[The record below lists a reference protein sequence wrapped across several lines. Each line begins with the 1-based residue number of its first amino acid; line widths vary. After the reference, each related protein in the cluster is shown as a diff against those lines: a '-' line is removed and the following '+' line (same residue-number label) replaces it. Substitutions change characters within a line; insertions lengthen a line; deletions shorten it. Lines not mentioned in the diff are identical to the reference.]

1 MARNGKQDP
10 QQTPVSAAPP
20 ISGATASGATAAS
33 PQPVRAPAPERNPRK
48 GKGLRVER
56 RLTADGA
63 SPKDV
68 LDQVAWTRRPA
79 KISGADGEVVFKMDD
94 AEVPADWSQLATD
107 VAVSK
112 YFRKAGVPTTSGAEE
127 SVRHVVSRVA
137 HTLRTSGEEMGGY
150 FATADDAEAF
160 EAELTYLLVHQ
171 MGAFNSPV
179 WFNCGLF
186 HQYGIKGSGG
196 NYAVDLQNGTAYKT
210 EDAYT
215 RPQVSACFIQS
226 CNDDLDSIFSLVHDE
241 ARVFKYGSGSGTNFS
256 KLRGRSEKLS
266 GGGTSSGL
274 MSFLEVLD
282 RAAGATKS
290 GGITRRA
297 AKMVVLDA
305 DHPEIRDF
313 ISWKAREEK
322 KVGALIAAGYSSD
335 FNGEAYRTVSGQN
348 ANNSVRITDK
358 FIDAV
363 DKDSVWE
370 TKARTNGE
378 VVERMAARELWS
390 EIAEAAWRCADPG
403 LQYDDTINKWHT
415 CKATDR
421 IYASNP
427 CSEFVFLDDTACNL
441 ASLNL
446 LKFLTEEDGSAGRRA
461 GAEGG
466 GTGKEDG
473 SAGRRSEGG
482 GTGSRVGRFD
492 VEGYKHACR
501 IFFLAQEIAVDLAS
515 YPTKRIAERSHQYR
529 PLGLGYANL
538 GTLLMVEGLPYDSD
552 TGRAM
557 ASAITAI
564 MTGEAYALSAEM
576 AGSKGPFAGYAQ
588 NRESML
594 EVMRMHRDS
603 VKNIDADLAPSELL
617 AAAHECWQ
625 RAVQLGEIN
634 GYRNAQ
640 ATVLA
645 PTGTIGLLMDCDTT
659 GVEPDFALIKFK
671 KLAGGGSFK
680 IVNQSVP
687 RALKKL
693 GYGQAETQAIVDYVR
708 GTATLKSVPDFAP
721 KELRERGLLEAEIA
735 RVEKSLESVFDLRAA
750 FAAHVVG
757 ASALQRLG
765 LEPNSKGKHLLAKL
779 GYTDAQIDAA
789 TLTVCGRQTVEG
801 APFLKPQ
808 HYPVFDCANRCGPL
822 GTRYIE
828 PMGHVRMMAAAQPF
842 LSGAISK
849 TINMPSDATVADVER
864 VHHESWRVGLKAI
877 AIYRDGSKLA
887 QPLSAGDNAKP
898 ATLPMPR
905 EAKAMAE
912 ALKSLIP
919 ELTAVQAQRMSEAC
933 FTEKLTAAQSTGP
946 ERRRLPSKRH
956 GLTQEA
962 KVGGNKIFLRTGE
975 YQDGTLGEIFIDMH
989 KEGAALRSVMNC
1001 FAMLVSIALQYGVP
1015 LEMLV
1020 EQFVFTRFEPQGPV
1034 QGHDRVKFAT
1044 SVIDYVFRALGVEY
1058 LGRDDLAHVTPEAAV
1073 TTPAEAQ
1080 TADPVTAASPAIVA
1094 KAAQKS
1100 EPPRPQQR
1108 KAASAQDELLG
1119 KLSGDAPFCDTCGHI
1134 TVRNGTCYKCLNCG
1148 NSMGCS

>member
-1 MARNGKQDP
+1 MSSSNKPGNVGDAIVGTEP
-10 QQTPVSAAPP
+10 ISAAPATEGMK
-20 ISGATASGATAAS
+20 SGLIRHSS
-33 PQPVRAPAPERNPRK
+33 PGIPKSQVHGRK
-48 GKGLRVER
+48 GKGVPVAR
-56 RLTADGA
+56 RATRPGQTAA
-63 SPKDV
+63 EV
-68 LDQVAWTRRPA
+68 LDEVTWTHRPA

-94 AEVPADWSQLATD
+94 AEVPEGWSQLATD

-112 YFRKAGVPTTSGAEE
+112 YFRKAGVPTKSGAEE
-127 SVRHVVSRVA
+127 SVRQIVKRVA
-137 HTLRTSGEEMGGY
+137 HTMRTSGEEQGGY
-150 FATADDAEAF
+150 FATAEDAETF
-160 EAELTYLLVHQ
+160 EAELSYYLVNQ
-171 MGAFNSPV
+171 IGAFNSPV
-179 WFNCGLF
+179 WFNCGLW
-186 HQYGIKGSGG
+186 HEYKIAGSGG
-196 NYAVDLQNGTAYKT
+196 NFAVDLNTGSAYMT
-210 EDAYT
+210 PDAYT

-226 CNDDLDSIFSLVHDE
+226 CKDDLDSIFSLVHDE

-256 KLRGRSEKLS
+256 KLRGKMERLS

-274 MSFLEVLD
+274 ISFLEVLD

-322 KVGALIAAGYSSD
+322 KVGALIAGGYSSD

-348 ANNSVRITDK
+348 ANNSIRVTDA
-358 FIDAV
+358 FLDAV
-363 DKDSVWE
+363 TKNGVWE
-370 TKARTNGE
+370 TRARTTGE
-378 VVERMAARELWS
+378 VVERLSAKDLWGEL
-390 EIAEAAWRCADPG
+390 AEAAWKCADPG
-403 LQYDDTINKWHT
+403 IQYDDTINRWHT

-446 LKFLTEEDGSAGRRA
+446 LKFLDEK
-461 GAEGG
+461 
-466 GTGKEDG
+466 TGE
-473 SAGRRSEGG
+473 
-482 GTGSRVGRFD
+482 FD
-492 VEGYKHACR
+492 VAGYQHACR
-501 IFFLAQEIAVDLAS
+501 VFFMAQEIAVDLAS
-515 YPTKRIAERSHQYR
+515 YPTQKIAERSHQYR

-538 GTLLMVEGLPYDSD
+538 GTLLMVQGLPYDSNE
-552 TGRAM
+552 GRAV
-557 ASAITAI
+557 ASALTAV

-576 AGSKGPFAGYAQ
+576 AASKGPFAGFTQ

-594 EVMRMHRDS
+594 EVMRMHQDAAL
-603 VKNIDADLAPSELL
+603 KIDRDLAPSEIL
-617 AAAHECWQ
+617 AAAHQAWS
-625 RAVQLGEIN
+625 RAVTLGEEH

-693 GYGQAETQAIVDYVR
+693 GYAPAEVQAIVDFVR
-708 GTATLKSVPDFAP
+708 GTATLKGTLDFTPAD
-721 KELRERGLLEAEIA
+721 LAARGLLENEIA
-735 RVEKSLESVFDLRAA
+735 KIEKTLESVFDLRQA
-750 FAAHVVG
+750 FSPHIMGPAC
-757 ASALQRLG
+757 LTRLG
-765 LEPNSKGKHLLAKL
+765 LAANAKGAAVLEKL
-779 GYTDAQIDAA
+779 GYTAEQIDAA
-789 TLTVCGRQTVEG
+789 SLQICGRQTVEG
-801 APFLKPQ
+801 APFLKVE

-849 TINMPSDATVADVER
+849 TINMPSDATVADVEKI
-864 VHHESWRVGLKAI
+864 HLDSWKLGLKAI
-877 AIYRDGSKLA
+877 AIYRDGSKLS
-887 QPLSAGDNAKP
+887 QPLSAGDNAKATGP
-898 ATLPMPR
+898 ALPLPLPK
-905 EAKAMAE
+905 EVPLLVADLQK
-912 ALKSLIP
+912 LLSVSP
-919 ELTAVQAQRMSEAC
+919 EQAQRMAEAC
-933 FTEKLTAAQSTGP
+933 LMPKSNLVAAPAPSP
-946 ERRRLPSKRH
+946 LPAAARRRLPAKRH

-962 KVGGNKIFLRTGE
+962 KVGGNKVFLRTGE
-975 YQDGTLGEIFIDMH
+975 YEDGALGEIFIDMH

-1001 FAMLVSIALQYGVP
+1001 FAMLVSLALQYGVP
-1015 LEMLV
+1015 LQVLV

-1058 LGRDDLAHVTPEAAV
+1058 LHRDDLAHVTPEAAA
-1073 TTPAEAQ
+1073 TTPAANMGSEPGNGQA
-1080 TADPVTAASPAIVA
+1080 TMASPASPAIVA
-1094 KAAQKS
+1094 KAAQKAAGTAS
-1100 EPPRPQQR
+1100 QVAVERSGAR
-1108 KAASAQDELLG
+1108 RAASAQDEQLRNM
-1119 KLSGDAPFCDTCGHI
+1119 SGDAPFCDGCGHI

>member
-10 QQTPVSAAPP
+10 QQTPLSAAPHG
-20 ISGATASGATAAS
+20 SGGGPAAS
-33 PQPVRAPAPERNPRK
+33 PPAGAAEAAKSPQEAATQRPPERSTRK
-48 GKGLRVER
+48 GKGLQVER
-56 RLTADGA
+56 RLTGEGA
-63 SPKDV
+63 SAKDV

-79 KISGADGEVVFKMDD
+79 KISGADGEVIFKMDD
-94 AEVPADWSQLATD
+94 AEVPGDWSQLATD

-112 YFRKAGVPTTSGAEE
+112 YFRKAGVPTQSGAEE
-127 SVRHVVSRVA
+127 SVRHLVSRVA

-150 FATADDAEAF
+150 FATPADAEAF
-160 EAELTYLLVHQ
+160 EAELTHLLVHQ

-196 NYAVDLQNGTAYKT
+196 NYAVDLQSGTAYIT
-210 EDAYT
+210 DDAYT

-226 CNDDLDSIFSLVHDE
+226 CNDDLDSIFNLLHDE

-256 KLRGRSEKLS
+256 KLRGRTEKLS

-322 KVGALIAAGYSSD
+322 KVGALIAGGYSSD

-358 FIDAV
+358 FIEAI

-370 TKARTNGE
+370 TRARTNGE
-378 VVERMAARELWS
+378 VVERMAARELWG
-390 EIAEAAWRCADPG
+390 EIAEAAWKCADPG

-446 LKFLTEEDGSAGRRA
+446 LKFLNEK
-461 GAEGG
+461 
-466 GTGKEDG
+466 TGK
-473 SAGRRSEGG
+473 
-482 GTGSRVGRFD
+482 FD

-538 GTLLMVEGLPYDSD
+538 GTLLMVEGLPYDSEA
-552 TGRAM
+552 GRAM
-557 ASAITAI
+557 AGAITAV

-576 AGSKGPFAGYAQ
+576 AASKGAFAGYAQ

-603 VKNIDADLAPSELL
+603 VKNLDADLAPSELL

-625 RAVQLGEIN
+625 RAVQLGEHH

-693 GYGQAETQAIVDYVR
+693 GYGPAETQTIVDYVR

-721 KELRERGLLEAEIA
+721 AELKLRGLLDAEIA

-750 FAAHVVG
+750 FAAHVVS
-757 ASALQRLG
+757 ASCLQRLG

-779 GYTDAQIDAA
+779 GYSVEQIDAA
-789 TLTVCGRQTVEG
+789 TLAVCGRQTVEG

-808 HYPVFDCANRCGPL
+808 HYPVFDCANRCGTL

-828 PMGHVRMMAAAQPF
+828 PMGHVRMMAAVQPF

-849 TINMPSDATVADVER
+849 TINMPGDATVADVER

-887 QPLSAGDNAKP
+887 QPLSAGDTAKP
-898 ATLPMPR
+898 STLPMPR

-919 ELTAVQAQRMSEAC
+919 ELTSVQAQRMSEAC
-933 FTEKLTAAQSTGP
+933 FTEKVAAGGP
-946 ERRRLPSKRH
+946 QRRRLPSKRH

-962 KVGGNKIFLRTGE
+962 KVGGNKIFLRSGE

-1073 TTPAEAQ
+1073 HTPTEAQ
-1080 TADPVTAASPAIVA
+1080 TADPLTGPSPVSPAGAA

-1108 KAASAQDELLG
+1108 KSASAQDELLG

-1134 TVRNGTCYKCLNCG
+1134 TVRNGTCFKCLNCG

>member
-1 MARNGKQDP
+1 M
-10 QQTPVSAAPP
+10 
-20 ISGATASGATAAS
+20 
-33 PQPVRAPAPERNPRK
+33 E
-48 GKGLRVER
+48 
-56 RLTADGA
+56 
-63 SPKDV
+63 
-68 LDQVAWTRRPA
+68 WTRRPA

-94 AEVPADWSQLATD
+94 AEVPAAFSQLATD

-112 YFRKAGVPTTSGAEE
+112 YFRKAGVPQTISPGGAET
-127 SVRHVVSRVA
+127 SVRQLVRRVA
-137 HTLRTSGEEMGGY
+137 HTLRTEGEKMGGY
-150 FATADDAEAF
+150 FATAADAESF

-171 MGAFNSPV
+171 IGAFNSPV

-186 HQYGIKGSGG
+186 HEYGIKGSGG
-196 NYAVDLQNGTAYKT
+196 NYAVDLASGTAYAT
-210 EDAYT
+210 DDAYT

-226 CNDDLDSIFSLVHDE
+226 CNDDLDSIFNLVHDE

-256 KLRGRSEKLS
+256 KLRGKMERLS

-297 AKMVVLDA
+297 AKMVVLDC

-313 ISWKAREEK
+313 IQWKMREEK
-322 KVGALIAAGYSSD
+322 KVSALIAAGYASD
-335 FNGEAYRTVSGQN
+335 FNGEAYHTVSGQN
-348 ANNSVRITDK
+348 ANNSVRIKDR
-358 FIDAV
+358 FIEALQ
-363 DKDSVWE
+363 KDSVWE
-370 TKARTNGE
+370 TTTRTDGS
-378 VVERMAARELWS
+378 VVERIAARELWR
-390 EIAEAAWRCADPG
+390 EMAQAAWQCADPG

-446 LKFLTEEDGSAGRRA
+446 LKFLDEKT
-461 GAEGG
+461 
-466 GTGKEDG
+466 
-473 SAGRRSEGG
+473 
-482 GTGSRVGRFD
+482 GRFD
-492 VEGYKHACR
+492 VEGYQHACR

-515 YPTKRIAERSHQYR
+515 YPTKRIAERSHQFR

-552 TGRAM
+552 AGRAM

-576 AGSKGPFAGYAQ
+576 AAAKGPFQGYAL

-594 EVMRMHRDS
+594 EVMRLHRDS
-603 VKNIDADLAPSELL
+603 VANVDHELAPRELIG
-617 AAAHECWQ
+617 AAHECWD
-625 RAVQLGEIN
+625 RAVKLGEQH

-687 RALKKL
+687 RALKTL
-693 GYGQAETQAIVDYVR
+693 GYAPAEVQAIVDYVR
-708 GTATLKSVPDFAP
+708 GTASLKSAPEFASA
-721 KELRERGLLEAEIA
+721 ELEARGLNASEIA
-735 RVEKSLESVFDLRAA
+735 KVEKSLESVFDLRAA
-750 FAAHVVG
+750 FAPHVLG
-757 ASALQRLG
+757 AACLQRLG
-765 LEPNSKGKHLLAKL
+765 LDANAKGKAVLAKL
-779 GYTDAQIDAA
+779 GYTEAQIDAA
-789 TLTVCGRQTVEG
+789 TLVICGRQTVEA
-801 APFLKPQ
+801 APFLKPE

-849 TINMPSDATVADVER
+849 TINLPTDATVDEVEKI
-864 VHHESWRVGLKAI
+864 HLESWRLGLKAI
-877 AIYRDGSKLA
+877 ALYRDGSKLS
-887 QPLSAGDNAKP
+887 QPLSAGDTAVR
-898 ATLPMPR
+898 LPMPKDAR
-905 EAKAMAE
+905 EMAE
-912 ALKSLIP
+912 ALAKLIP
-919 ELTAVQAQRMSEAC
+919 ELTPEQARRMSEAA
-933 FTEKLTAAQSTGP
+933 FQAKAAPAQLMSHA
-946 ERRRLPSKRH
+946 RRRLPSKRH

-962 KVGGNKIFLRTGE
+962 KVGGNKVFLRTGE

-1001 FAMLVSIALQYGVP
+1001 FAMLVSMALQYGVP
-1015 LEMLV
+1015 LDVLV

-1058 LGRDDLAHVTPEAAV
+1058 LERDDLAHVSPEEAA
-1073 TTPAEAQ
+1073 TTPQTAQ
-1080 TADPVTAASPAIVA
+1080 TADPIPAAAKASPAVAA

-1100 EPPRPQQR
+1100 SPPADPARR
-1108 KAASAQDELLG
+1108 AASAQDALLG

>member
-1 MARNGKQDP
+1 MAKIGKQDSQ
-10 QQTPVSAAPP
+10 QQTPLSAAPAGSLNEP
-20 ISGATASGATAAS
+20 VVRRS
-33 PQPVRAPAPERNPRK
+33 QPPERSTRK
-48 GKGLRVER
+48 GKGLLVAR
-56 RLTADGA
+56 RLTSDGQSA
-63 SPKDV
+63 TDV
-68 LDQVAWTRRPA
+68 LDQVSWTRRPA

-94 AEVPADWSQLATD
+94 AEVPAGWSQLATD

-112 YFRKAGVPTTSGAEE
+112 YFRKAGVPTQSGAEE
-127 SVRHVVSRVA
+127 SVRHLVTRVA
-137 HTLRTSGEEMGGY
+137 HTLRAAGEEMGGY
-150 FATADDAEAF
+150 FATSADADAF
-160 EAELTYLLVHQ
+160 EAELTYMLVHQ
-171 MGAFNSPV
+171 LGAFNSPV

-196 NYAVDLQNGTAYKT
+196 NYAVDRQTGTAYIT

-226 CNDDLDSIFSLVHDE
+226 CNDDLDSIFHLIHDE

-256 KLRGRSEKLS
+256 RLRGKTEKLS

-313 ISWKAREEK
+313 IGWKAREEK

-348 ANNSVRITDK
+348 ANNSVRISDK
-358 FIDAV
+358 FIEAV
-363 DKDSVWE
+363 EKDSVWE
-370 TKARTNGE
+370 TRARTSGE
-378 VVERMAARELWS
+378 VVERLAARELWS
-390 EIAEAAWRCADPG
+390 EIAEAAWKCADPG
-403 LQYDDTINKWHT
+403 LQYDDTINRWHT

-446 LKFLTEEDGSAGRRA
+446 LKFLDERS
-461 GAEGG
+461 
-466 GTGKEDG
+466 GK
-473 SAGRRSEGG
+473 
-482 GTGSRVGRFD
+482 FD

-501 IFFLAQEIAVDLAS
+501 IFFMAQEIAVDLAS
-515 YPTKRIAERSHQYR
+515 YPTKRIAERSHEYR

-552 TGRAM
+552 AGRAM
-557 ASAITAI
+557 AGAITAV

-576 AGSKGPFAGYAQ
+576 AGSKGPFQGYAQ

-603 VKNIDADLAPSELL
+603 VKNIDAELAPKELL
-617 AAAHECWQ
+617 SAAHECWQ
-625 RAVQLGEIN
+625 RAVQLGEHH

-708 GTATLKSVPDFAP
+708 GTATLRSVSDFAP
-721 KELRERGLLEAEIA
+721 AELKVRGLLDAEIS

-757 ASALQRLG
+757 AACLQRLG
-765 LEPNSKGKHLLAKL
+765 LEPNSKGKQLLAKL
-779 GYTDAQIDAA
+779 GYSEAQIDSA
-789 TLTVCGRQTVEG
+789 TLIVCGRQTVEG

-849 TINMPSDATVADVER
+849 TINMPADATVADVEN
-864 VHHESWRVGLKAI
+864 VHHESWRLGLKAI

-887 QPLSAGDNAKP
+887 QPLSAGDNARKV
-898 ATLPMPR
+898 TLPMPR
-905 EAKAMAE
+905 EAGEMAE

-919 ELTAVQAQRMSEAC
+919 ELTGVQAQRMSEAC
-933 FTEKLTAAQSTGP
+933 FAEKLAASPAPQ
-946 ERRRLPSKRH
+946 RRRLPSKRH

-962 KVGGNKIFLRTGE
+962 KVGGNKIFLRSGE

-1058 LGRDDLAHVTPEAAV
+1058 LGRDDLAHVTPEAAA

-1080 TADPVTAASPAIVA
+1080 TADPVTFASPATVA

-1100 EPPRPQQR
+1100 DPPGPQQR
-1108 KAASAQDELLG
+1108 RGASAQDELLG

>member
-1 MARNGKQDP
+1 MAKTGKQDP
-10 QQTPVSAAPP
+10 SA
-20 ISGATASGATAAS
+20 ISAMPAGAIGGDPRSLEPA
-33 PQPVRAPAPERNPRK
+33 RARRA
-48 GKGLRVER
+48 KGLPIPRRV
-56 RLTADGA
+56 TAEGVTA
-63 SPKDV
+63 EAV
-68 LDQVAWTRRPA
+68 LDEVEWTRRPA

-94 AEVPADWSQLATD
+94 AEVPAEFSQLATD

-112 YFRKAGVPTTSGAEE
+112 YFRKAGVPTKSGAEE
-127 SVRHVVSRVA
+127 SVRQLVRRVA
-137 HTLRTSGEEMGGY
+137 RTLRTAGEEMGGY
-150 FATADDAEAF
+150 FASAADAEAF
-160 EAELTYLLVHQ
+160 EAELSYLLVHQ
-171 MGAFNSPV
+171 IGAFNSPV
-179 WFNCGLF
+179 WFNCGLW
-186 HQYGIKGSGG
+186 HEYRIKGSGG
-196 NYAVDLQNGTAYKT
+196 NYAVDLATGTASKT

-226 CNDDLDSIFSLVHDE
+226 CSDDLDSIFSLVHDE

-256 KLRGRSEKLS
+256 KLRGKMERLS

-282 RAAGATKS
+282 KAAGATKS

-297 AKMVVLDA
+297 AKMVVLDV

-313 ISWKAREEK
+313 IQWKAREEK
-322 KVGALIAAGYSSD
+322 KVSALIAAGYSSD
-335 FNGEAYRTVSGQN
+335 FNGDAYRTVSGQN
-348 ANNSVRITDK
+348 ANNSVRVTDK
-358 FIDAV
+358 FLEAV
-363 DKDSVWE
+363 RAKGVWK
-370 TKARTNGE
+370 TIQRTSGE
-378 VVERMAARELWS
+378 VDQEL
-390 EIAEAAWRCADPG
+390 EAAGLWREMAQAAWQCADPG
-403 LQYDDTINKWHT
+403 LQFDDTINRWHT
-415 CKATDR
+415 CKKTDR

-446 LKFLTEEDGSAGRRA
+446 LKFLDEK
-461 GAEGG
+461 
-466 GTGKEDG
+466 TGK
-473 SAGRRSEGG
+473 
-482 GTGSRVGRFD
+482 FD

-515 YPTKRIAERSHQYR
+515 YPTKRIAERSHQFR

-552 TGRAM
+552 AGRAM

-576 AGSKGPFAGYAQ
+576 AATKGPFQGYAQ

-594 EVMRMHRDS
+594 EVMRMHQQAVND
-603 VKNIDADLAPSELL
+603 VDHALAPKELID
-617 AAAHECWQ
+617 AAHECWD
-625 RAVQLGEIN
+625 RAVRLGEQH

-693 GYGQAETQAIVDYVR
+693 GYGPAEVQAIVDYVR
-708 GTATLKSVPDFAP
+708 GTASLKTVPEFAP
-721 KELRERGLLEAEIA
+721 AELEARGLQPAEIGK
-735 RVEKSLESVFDLRAA
+735 VEKSLESVFDLRAA
-750 FAAHVVG
+750 FAPHVLG
-757 ASALQRLG
+757 AACLQRLG
-765 LEPNSKGKHLLAKL
+765 LEPNAKGKLVLAKL
-779 GYTDAQIDAA
+779 GYTEEQIDKA
-789 TLTVCGRQTVEG
+789 TLVVCGRQTVEG
-801 APFLKPQ
+801 APFLKVE

-849 TINMPSDATVADVER
+849 TINLPNDATVEDVER
-864 VHHESWRVGLKAI
+864 IHWESWKLGLKAI
-877 AIYRDGSKLA
+877 ALYRDGSKLS
-887 QPLSAGDNAKP
+887 QPLSAGDKAAK
-898 ATLPMPR
+898 LPMPKDAR
-905 EAKAMAE
+905 EMAD
-912 ALKSLIP
+912 ALARLIP
-919 ELTAVQAQRMSEAC
+919 DLTKEQAERMSEAA
-933 FTEKLTAAQSTGP
+933 FAAKTAPQPLPAAA
-946 ERRRLPSKRH
+946 RRRLPSKRH

-962 KVGGNKIFLRTGE
+962 KVGGNKVFLRTGE
-975 YQDGTLGEIFIDMH
+975 YEDGTLGEIFIDMH

-1001 FAMLVSIALQYGVP
+1001 FAMLVSMALQYGVP
-1015 LEMLV
+1015 LDVLV

-1058 LGRDDLAHVTPEAAV
+1058 LGRDDLAHVTPEEAA
-1073 TTPAEAQ
+1073 TTPQTAQ
-1080 TADPVTAASPAIVA
+1080 TADPISMHKASPAEAA

-1100 EPPRPQQR
+1100 SPPVDPAR
-1108 KAASAQDELLG
+1108 KAASAQDALLG

>member
-1 MARNGKQDP
+1 MAKTGKQDQAAIVAMP
-10 QQTPVSAAPP
+10 AGSAHA
-20 ISGATASGATAAS
+20 GATRSATE
-33 PQPVRAPAPERNPRK
+33 PPRPRRQ
-48 GKGLRVER
+48 KGLPVPRRVTSEGM
-56 RLTADGA
+56 TGQQ
-63 SPKDV
+63 V
-68 LDQVAWTRRPA
+68 LDQVEWTRRPA

-94 AEVPADWSQLATD
+94 AEVPAAFSQLATD

-112 YFRKAGVPTTSGAEE
+112 YFRKAGLPQSISQSGAET
-127 SVRHVVSRVA
+127 SVRQIVRRVA
-137 HTLRTSGEEMGGY
+137 HTMRSAGEQAGGY
-150 FATADDAEAF
+150 FATPADAEAF
-160 EAELTYLLVHQ
+160 EAELTYMLVHQ
-171 MGAFNSPV
+171 IGAFNSPV

-186 HQYGIKGSGG
+186 HEYGIKGSGG
-196 NYAVDLQNGTAYKT
+196 NYAVDLATGKAYLT

-226 CNDDLDSIFSLVHDE
+226 CNDDLDSIFNLVHDE

-256 KLRGRSEKLS
+256 KLRGKMERLS

-297 AKMVVLDA
+297 AKMVVLDC

-313 ISWKAREEK
+313 IQWKAREEK
-322 KVGALIAAGYSSD
+322 KVSALIAAGYPSD
-335 FNGEAYRTVSGQN
+335 FNGDAYRTVSGQN
-348 ANNSVRITDK
+348 ANNSVRIKDR
-358 FIDAV
+358 FIEAIQKDA
-363 DKDSVWE
+363 VWE
-370 TKARTNGE
+370 TTTRTGGE
-378 VVERMAARELWS
+378 VVERLSARELWR
-390 EIAEAAWRCADPG
+390 EMAQAAWQCADPG
-403 LQYDDTINKWHT
+403 LQFDDTINKWHT
-415 CKATDR
+415 CKTTDR

-446 LKFLTEEDGSAGRRA
+446 LKFLDER
-461 GAEGG
+461 
-466 GTGKEDG
+466 TGQ
-473 SAGRRSEGG
+473 
-482 GTGSRVGRFD
+482 FD

-515 YPTKRIAERSHQYR
+515 YPTKRIAERSHQFR

-552 TGRAM
+552 AGRAM

-576 AGSKGPFAGYAQ
+576 AATKGAFQGYAL
-588 NRESML
+588 NRDSML

-603 VKNIDADLAPSELL
+603 VNNVDHELAPRELL
-617 AAAHECWQ
+617 AAAHDAWS
-625 RAVQLGEIN
+625 RAVLLGELH

-693 GYGQAETQAIVDYVR
+693 GYAPAEVQAIVDYVR
-708 GTATLKSVPDFAP
+708 GIASLKAVPEFSP
-721 KELRERGLLEAEIA
+721 EELQARGLLPPEVAK
-735 RVEKSLESVFDLRAA
+735 VEKSLESVFDLRAA
-750 FAAHVVG
+750 FAPHVLG
-757 ASALQRLG
+757 AACLSRLG
-765 LEPNSKGKHLLAKL
+765 LTANAKGKVVLAKL

-789 TLTVCGRQTVEG
+789 TLVVCGRQTVEG
-801 APFLKPQ
+801 APFLKPE

-849 TINMPSDATVADVER
+849 TINLPTDATVDEVEKI
-864 VHHESWRVGLKAI
+864 HLESWRLGIKAI
-877 AIYRDGSKLA
+877 ALYRDGSKLS
-887 QPLSAGDNAKP
+887 QPLSAGDNAVKVP
-898 ATLPMPR
+898 LPKDAR
-905 EAKAMAE
+905 EMAE
-912 ALKSLIP
+912 ALKKVIPDLSL
-919 ELTAVQAQRMSEAC
+919 EQAQRMSEAA
-933 FTEKLTAAQSTGP
+933 FQAKTAPAQLLSHA
-946 ERRRLPSKRH
+946 RRRLPSKRH

-962 KVGGNKIFLRTGE
+962 KVGGNKVFLRTGE
-975 YQDGTLGEIFIDMH
+975 YEDGTLGEIFIDMH

-1001 FAMLVSIALQYGVP
+1001 FAMLVSMALQYGVP
-1015 LEMLV
+1015 LDVLV

-1058 LGRDDLAHVTPEAAV
+1058 LERDDLAHVTPEEAA
-1073 TTPAEAQ
+1073 TTPQTAQ
-1080 TADPVTAASPAIVA
+1080 TADPIAPLQRAQSPAVAA
-1094 KAAQKS
+1094 KAKQKS
-1100 EPPRPQQR
+1100 NPPDPSRR
-1108 KAASAQDELLG
+1108 AASAQDAFLG

>member
-1 MARNGKQDP
+1 MAKTGKNDP
-10 QQTPVSAAPP
+10 AALSALPAGAPVTGSRSEGPRPARRAKGLAVPRRVTTDAVSA
-20 ISGATASGATAAS
+20 
-33 PQPVRAPAPERNPRK
+33 Q
-48 GKGLRVER
+48 L
-56 RLTADGA
+56 
-63 SPKDV
+63 V
-68 LDQVAWTRRPA
+68 LDQVEWTRRPA

-94 AEVPADWSQLATD
+94 AEVPAAWSQLATD

-112 YFRKAGVPTTSGAEE
+112 YFRKAGVPTGSGAEE
-127 SVRHVVSRVA
+127 SVRQLVRRVA
-137 HTLRTSGEEMGGY
+137 HTLRSAGEEMGGY
-150 FATADDAEAF
+150 FATPADAEAF
-160 EAELTYLLVHQ
+160 EAELTYMLVHQ
-171 MGAFNSPV
+171 IGAFNSPV

-186 HQYGIKGSGG
+186 HEYGIKGSGG
-196 NYAVDLQNGTAYKT
+196 NYAVDLATGTAYVT
-210 EDAYT
+210 EDAYK

-226 CNDDLDSIFSLVHDE
+226 CNDDLGSIFSLVHDE

-256 KLRGRSEKLS
+256 KLRGKMERLS

-282 RAAGATKS
+282 KAAGATKS

-313 ISWKAREEK
+313 IQWKAREEK
-322 KVGALIAAGYSSD
+322 KVAALIASGYSSD
-335 FNGEAYRTVSGQN
+335 FNGDAYRTVSGQN
-348 ANNSVRITDK
+348 ANNSVRVTDR
-358 FIDAV
+358 FIESVMKDA
-363 DKDSVWE
+363 VWE
-370 TKARTNGE
+370 TTTRTTGE
-378 VVERMAARELWS
+378 VVERLSARQLWR
-390 EIAEAAWRCADPG
+390 EMAEAAWKCADPG
-403 LQYDDTINKWHT
+403 LQFDDTINKWHT

-446 LKFLTEEDGSAGRRA
+446 LKFLDEKS
-461 GAEGG
+461 GA
-466 GTGKEDG
+466 
-473 SAGRRSEGG
+473 
-482 GTGSRVGRFD
+482 FD

-515 YPTKRIAERSHQYR
+515 YPTQRIAERSHQFR

-552 TGRAM
+552 AGRARA
-557 ASAITAI
+557 ASLTAI

-576 AGSKGPFAGYAQ
+576 AVAKGPFQGYAV
-588 NRESML
+588 NREGML

-603 VKNIDADLAPSELL
+603 VNNIDHALAPSELID
-617 AAAHECWQ
+617 AAHECWN
-625 RAVQLGEIN
+625 RAVQLGEQN

-693 GYGQAETQAIVDYVR
+693 GYSAAQVQAIVDSVR
-708 GTATLKSVPDFAP
+708 GTATLKGVAEFSPA
-721 KELRERGLLEAEIA
+721 ELESRGLLPAEIA
-735 RVEKSLESVFDLRAA
+735 KVEKSLESVFDLRAA
-750 FAAHVVG
+750 FAPHVIG
-757 ASALQRLG
+757 PAALQRLG
-765 LEPNSKGKHLLAKL
+765 LEAGSKGKQVLAKL
-779 GYTDAQIDAA
+779 GYTDEQIDAA
-789 TLTVCGRQTVEG
+789 TLVVCGRQTVEG
-801 APFLKPQ
+801 APFLQPE

-828 PMGHVRMMAAAQPF
+828 PMGHVRMMAAVQPF

-849 TINMPSDATVADVER
+849 TINLPQDATVEEVEKI
-864 VHHESWRVGLKAI
+864 HWESWRLGLKAI
-877 AIYRDGSKLA
+877 ALYRDGSKLS
-887 QPLSAGDNAKP
+887 QPLSAGDQAPKLPLPKDAKEMAQALQKLIP
-898 ATLPMPR
+898 DLGKDRAQRMAEVAF
-905 EAKAMAE
+905 EAKAA
-912 ALKSLIP
+912 AAP
-919 ELTAVQAQRMSEAC
+919 AQ
-933 FTEKLTAAQSTGP
+933 LAASV
-946 ERRRLPSKRH
+946 RRRLPPKRH
-956 GLTQEA
+956 GITQEA
-962 KVGGNKIFLRTGE
+962 KVGGNKVFLRTGE
-975 YQDGTLGEIFIDMH
+975 YNDGELGEIFIDMH

-1015 LEMLV
+1015 LEVLV

-1058 LGRDDLAHVTPEAAV
+1058 LRRDDLAHVTPEEAAE
-1073 TTPAEAQ
+1073 TPKSAQ
-1080 TADPVTAASPAIVA
+1080 TADPLVAAPHAASPANAA
-1094 KAAQKS
+1094 KAAQRS
-1100 EPPRPQQR
+1100 NPPDPAR
-1108 KAASAQDELLG
+1108 AAARAQDELLG

>member
-1 MARNGKQDP
+1 MAKTGKHD
-10 QQTPVSAAPP
+10 SATLSAMPA
-20 ISGATASGATAAS
+20 GAAQSSVRRAEPKIPSLQKGLQVPRRVTREGLTAA
-33 PQPVRAPAPERNPRK
+33 EM
-48 GKGLRVER
+48 
-56 RLTADGA
+56 
-63 SPKDV
+63 

-112 YFRKAGVPTTSGAEE
+112 YFRKAGVPTKSGAEE
-127 SVRHVVSRVA
+127 SVRQIVRRVA
-137 HTLRTSGEEMGGY
+137 HTLRSAGEEMGGY
-150 FATADDAEAF
+150 FATAADAESF
-160 EAELTYLLVHQ
+160 EAELTYMLVHQ
-171 MGAFNSPV
+171 IGAFNSPV
-179 WFNCGLF
+179 WFNCGLW
-186 HQYGIKGSGG
+186 HEYRIKGSGG
-196 NYAVDLQNGTAYKT
+196 NYAVDLATGAAART

-226 CNDDLDSIFSLVHDE
+226 CSDDLDSIFSLVHDE

-256 KLRGRSEKLS
+256 KLRGKMERLS

-297 AKMVVLDA
+297 AKMVVLDC

-313 ISWKAREEK
+313 IQWKAREEK
-322 KVGALIAAGYSSD
+322 KVSALIAAGYSSD
-335 FNGEAYRTVSGQN
+335 FNGDAYRTVSGQN
-348 ANNSVRITDK
+348 ANNSVRVTDK
-358 FIDAV
+358 FIEAV
-363 DKDSVWE
+363 QKDGVWE
-370 TKARTNGE
+370 TVTRTTGE
-378 VVERMAARELWS
+378 VVEKLAARDLWR
-390 EIAEAAWRCADPG
+390 EMAQAAWQCADPG
-403 LQYDDTINKWHT
+403 LQFDDTINKWHT
-415 CKATDR
+415 CKSTDR

-446 LKFLTEEDGSAGRRA
+446 LKFLDEKSG
-461 GAEGG
+461 
-466 GTGKEDG
+466 
-473 SAGRRSEGG
+473 
-482 GTGSRVGRFD
+482 VFD
-492 VEGYKHACR
+492 VEGYRHACR

-515 YPTKRIAERSHQYR
+515 YPTRRIAERSHQFR
-529 PLGLGYANL
+529 PLGLGFANL
-538 GTLLMVEGLPYDSD
+538 GTLLMVEGLPYDSEE
-552 TGRAM
+552 GRAM
-557 ASAITAI
+557 ASSITAI

-576 AGSKGPFAGYAQ
+576 AASKGPFQGYAQ

-594 EVMRMHRDS
+594 EVMRMHRAAVNNVDH
-603 VKNIDADLAPSELL
+603 ALAPKELIE
-617 AAAHECWQ
+617 AAHECWD
-625 RAVQLGEIN
+625 RAVALGEQH

-693 GYGQAETQAIVDYVR
+693 GYGPAEVQAIVDYVR
-708 GTATLKSVPDFAP
+708 GTASLKSVPEFAP
-721 KELRERGLLEAEIA
+721 SELEARGLLPPEVAKI
-735 RVEKSLESVFDLRAA
+735 EKSLESVFDLRAA
-750 FAAHVVG
+750 FAPHILG
-757 ASALQRLG
+757 AACLSRLG
-765 LEPNSKGKHLLAKL
+765 LDANAKGKAVLAKL
-779 GYTDAQIDAA
+779 GYTEAQIDQA
-789 TLTVCGRQTVEG
+789 TLIVCGRQTVEA
-801 APFLKPQ
+801 APFLKPE

-849 TINMPSDATVADVER
+849 TINLPTDATVEDVER
-864 VHHESWRVGLKAI
+864 IHWESWRLGVKAI
-877 AIYRDGSKLA
+877 ALYRDGSKLS
-887 QPLSAGDNAKP
+887 QPLSAGDTAVRV
-898 ATLPMPR
+898 PMPKDAR
-905 EAKAMAE
+905 EMAA
-912 ALKSLIP
+912 ALVKVIP
-919 ELTAVQAQRMSEAC
+919 ELTPDQAQRMSEAA
-933 FTEKLTAAQSTGP
+933 FAAKNAPTP
-946 ERRRLPSKRH
+946 LPANVRRRLPSKRH

-962 KVGGNKIFLRTGE
+962 KVGGNKVFLRTGE
-975 YQDGTLGEIFIDMH
+975 YEDGTLGEIFIDMH

-1001 FAMLVSIALQYGVP
+1001 FAMLVSMALQYGVP
-1015 LEMLV
+1015 LDVLV

-1058 LGRDDLAHVTPEAAV
+1058 LKRDDLAHVTPEEAA
-1073 TTPAEAQ
+1073 TTPQTAQ
-1080 TADPVTAASPAIVA
+1080 TADPIVQHGASPANAA

-1100 EPPRPQQR
+1100 SPPVNPARR
-1108 KAASAQDELLG
+1108 AASAQDALLG

>member
-1 MARNGKQDP
+1 MSKKSSDP
-10 QQTPVSAAPP
+10 KPELLAASPVTSASSASAASQGAGTTTGTVSAA
-20 ISGATASGATAAS
+20 TW
-33 PQPVRAPAPERNPRK
+33 QKR

-56 RLTADGA
+56 RVSKQGETAA
-63 SPKDV
+63 DV
-68 LDQVAWTRRPA
+68 LEQVEWTRRPA

-112 YFRKAGVPTTSGAEE
+112 YFRKAGVPTKSGAEE
-127 SVRHVVSRVA
+127 SVRQLVRRVA
-137 HTLRTSGEEMGGY
+137 HTLRTAGEEQGGY
-150 FATADDAEAF
+150 FATAEDAEAF
-160 EAELTYLLVHQ
+160 EAELTYYLVHQ
-171 MGAFNSPV
+171 IGAFNSPV

-186 HQYGIKGSGG
+186 HEYKIPGSGG
-196 NYAVDLQNGTAYKT
+196 NYAVDLATGHAYIT
-210 EDAYT
+210 PDAYT

-226 CNDDLDSIFSLVHDE
+226 CGDDLDSIFSLVHDE

-256 KLRGRSEKLS
+256 KLRGKMEKLS

-313 ISWKAREEK
+313 IQWKAREEK
-322 KVGALIAAGYSSD
+322 KVAALIAGGFSSD

-348 ANNSVRITDK
+348 ANNSVRVTDK
-358 FIDAV
+358 FLEAV
-363 DKDSVWE
+363 AANGVWE
-370 TKARTNGE
+370 TRARTTGE
-378 VVERMAARELWS
+378 VVERMSAKDLWV
-390 EIAEAAWRCADPG
+390 EIAESAWKCADPG
-403 LQYDDTINKWHT
+403 LQYDDTINRWHT
-415 CKATDR
+415 CKNTDR

-446 LKFLTEEDGSAGRRA
+446 LKFLDEKSGI
-461 GAEGG
+461 
-466 GTGKEDG
+466 
-473 SAGRRSEGG
+473 
-482 GTGSRVGRFD
+482 FD
-492 VEGYKHACR
+492 VEGYQHACR
-501 IFFLAQEIAVDLAS
+501 VFFLAQEIAVDLAS

-538 GTLLMVEGLPYDSD
+538 GTLLMVSGLPYDSD
-552 TGRAM
+552 GGRAV
-557 ASAITAI
+557 ASAITAV

-576 AGSKGPFAGYAQ
+576 AASKGPFAGFAP
-588 NRESML
+588 NREPML
-594 EVMRMHRDS
+594 EVMRMHRDAAL
-603 VKNIDADLAPSELL
+603 KIDRDLAPSALL
-617 AAAHECWQ
+617 AAAHDCWQ
-625 RAVQLGEIN
+625 RAVRLGEEH

-640 ATVLA
+640 STVLA

-693 GYGQAETQAIVDYVR
+693 GYGPAEVQAIVDYVR
-708 GTATLKSVPDFAP
+708 GTATLKSTADFTPA
-721 KELRERGLLEAEIA
+721 ELLARGLTEAEIA
-735 RVEKSLESVFDLRAA
+735 KVEKQLDSVFDLRSA
-750 FAAHVVG
+750 FASHVLG
-757 ASALQRLG
+757 AGALQRLG
-765 LEPNSKGKHLLAKL
+765 LAANAKGGAVLEKL
-779 GYTDAQIDAA
+779 GYTTAQIEKAS
-789 TLTVCGRQTVEG
+789 LVVCGRQTVEG
-801 APFLKPQ
+801 APFLKAD
-808 HYPVFDCANRCGPL
+808 HYSVFDCANRCGPL

-828 PMGHVRMMAAAQPF
+828 PMGHVRMMAATQPF

-864 VHHESWRVGLKAI
+864 IHTESWKLGLKAI
-877 AIYRDGSKLA
+877 AIYRDGSKLS
-887 QPLSAGDNAKP
+887 QPLSAGDKGDKKAG
-898 ATLPMPR
+898 PMPLPAPGT
-905 EAKAMAE
+905 EGQAKLAKALQELLQITPEQAARMAE
-912 ALKSLIP
+912 ACLAPKTTQPSVPAPLP
-919 ELTAVQAQRMSEAC
+919 L
-933 FTEKLTAAQSTGP
+933 AA
-946 ERRRLPSKRH
+946 RRRLPAKRH

-962 KVGGNKIFLRTGE
+962 KVGGNKVFLRTGE
-975 YQDGTLGEIFIDMH
+975 YEDGTLGEIFIDMH

-1015 LEMLV
+1015 LEILV

-1058 LGRDDLAHVTPEAAV
+1058 IGRDDLAHVTPEAAAA
-1073 TTPAEAQ
+1073 TPAQNQGAEPGSQ
-1080 TADPVTAASPAIVA
+1080 TISPAIVA
-1094 KAAQKS
+1094 KAAQKPHS
-1100 EPPRPQQR
+1100 SPPPARAVP
-1108 KAASAQDELLG
+1108 AGAGAMSAQQEMLG
-1119 KLSGDAPFCDTCGHI
+1119 KLSGDAPFCDGCGHI

>member
-1 MARNGKQDP
+1 MAKTGKQDQAALVAMP
-10 QQTPVSAAPP
+10 AGTAQHGGRATEPPPARHRARSKGLTIPRRVTPDGLSAA
-20 ISGATASGATAAS
+20 
-33 PQPVRAPAPERNPRK
+33 E
-48 GKGLRVER
+48 
-56 RLTADGA
+56 
-63 SPKDV
+63 V
-68 LDQVAWTRRPA
+68 LDQVEWTRRPA

-94 AEVPADWSQLATD
+94 AEVPAAFSQLATD

-112 YFRKAGVPTTSGAEE
+112 YFRKAGVPADISPAGSET
-127 SVRHVVSRVA
+127 SVRQLVRRVA
-137 HTLRTSGEEMGGY
+137 RTLRTEGEKMGGY
-150 FATADDAEAF
+150 FATAQDAETF

-171 MGAFNSPV
+171 IGAFNSPV

-186 HQYGIKGSGG
+186 HEYGIKGSGG
-196 NYAVDLQNGTAYKT
+196 NYAVDLASGKAYIT
-210 EDAYT
+210 EDAYQ

-226 CNDDLDSIFSLVHDE
+226 CNDDLDSIFNLVHDE

-256 KLRGRSEKLS
+256 RLRGKMERLS

-297 AKMVVLDA
+297 AKMVVLDV

-313 ISWKAREEK
+313 IQWKMREEK
-322 KVGALIAAGYSSD
+322 KVAALIAAGYAAD
-335 FNGEAYRTVSGQN
+335 FNGEAYHTVSGQN
-348 ANNSVRITDK
+348 ANNSVRVTDK
-358 FIDAV
+358 FLEAVKKDA
-363 DKDSVWE
+363 VWE
-370 TKARTNGE
+370 TTTRTDGS
-378 VVERMAARELWS
+378 VVDRLSARELWR
-390 EIAEAAWRCADPG
+390 EMAQAAWQCADPG
-403 LQYDDTINKWHT
+403 LQFDDTINRWHT
-415 CKATDR
+415 CKQTDR
-421 IYASNP
+421 INASNP

-446 LKFLTEEDGSAGRRA
+446 LKFLDEK
-461 GAEGG
+461 
-466 GTGKEDG
+466 TGK
-473 SAGRRSEGG
+473 
-482 GTGSRVGRFD
+482 FD

-515 YPTKRIAERSHQYR
+515 YPTKRIAERSHQFR

-552 TGRAM
+552 AGRAM
-557 ASAITAI
+557 AASITGI

-576 AGSKGPFAGYAQ
+576 ASTKGPFQGYAQ

-594 EVMRMHRDS
+594 EVMRMHRDA
-603 VKNIDADLAPSELL
+603 VKNVDPEEAPRALLDAAQ
-617 AAAHECWQ
+617 ECWD
-625 RAVQLGEIN
+625 RAVQLGEQH

-671 KLAGGGSFK
+671 KLSGGGSFK

-693 GYGQAETQAIVDYVR
+693 GYAPAEVQAIVDYVR
-708 GTATLKSVPDFAP
+708 GTAALKTAPDFTP
-721 KELRERGLLEAEIA
+721 EELLARGLEASEVAKI
-735 RVEKSLESVFDLRAA
+735 EKSLESVFDLRAA
-750 FAAHVVG
+750 FASHILG
-757 ASALQRLG
+757 AACLQRLG
-765 LEPNSKGKHLLAKL
+765 LDPAAKGKVTLARL

-789 TLTVCGRQTVEG
+789 TLIVCGRQTVEG
-801 APFLKPQ
+801 APFLKPE

-822 GTRYIE
+822 GTRYIA
-828 PMGHVRMMAAAQPF
+828 PMGHVRMMAATQPF

-849 TINMPSDATVADVER
+849 TINLPPDATVADVEKI
-864 VHHESWRVGLKAI
+864 HWESWRLGIKAI
-877 AIYRDGSKLA
+877 ALYRDGSKLS
-887 QPLSAGDNAKP
+887 QPLSAGDNVPKV
-898 ATLPMPR
+898 PMPKDAR
-905 EAKAMAE
+905 EMAQ
-912 ALKSLIP
+912 ALRTLIP
-919 ELTAVQAQRMSEAC
+919 ELTADQAQRMSD
-933 FTEKLTAAQSTGP
+933 AAFAAKAAPAQLLSHT
-946 ERRRLPSKRH
+946 RRRLPSKRH

-962 KVGGNKIFLRTGE
+962 KVGGNKVFLRTGE
-975 YQDGTLGEIFIDMH
+975 YDDGTLGEIFIDMH

-1001 FAMLVSIALQYGVP
+1001 FAMLVSMALQYGVP
-1015 LEMLV
+1015 LDVLV

-1058 LGRDDLAHVTPEAAV
+1058 LKRDDLAHVTPEEAQE
-1073 TTPAEAQ
+1073 TPKSAQ
-1080 TADPVTAASPAIVA
+1080 TADPIAPAPQPASPAVAA

-1100 EPPRPQQR
+1100 NPPNPQR
-1108 KAASAQDELLG
+1108 RAASAQDALLG